1 MQKNFKKFSKPSF
14 RPSFKQGYG
23 GFNKF
28 ERRHDDAKDSIALL
42 EDGDYFI
49 GLVKIMRKSQP
60 GPVIFVIS
68 DGYASVDAVIK
79 ESDFL
84 VDDVVELEG
93 KVNARAGKLQVEID
107 SIKLS
112 NADFNSKIE
121 ENSKPKERPFS
132 INSERFNKLKPYFYK
147 IAKRIRKAILEN
159 QSIMIRH
166 HADADGIISGMAI
179 EHASRK
185 LMEKIGVN
193 PDYNLYRSPSKA
205 PFYEVSDVFRD
216 VVLTKRIIEG
226 HGQKK
231 PLIIVLDNGS
241 TPEDVLGERTLHSL
255 GFEIIVI
262 DHHNPV
268 IIENKKT
275 AVDPYVS
282 LHLNPY
288 IEGLDSQT
296 SAGML
301 AYETGRLIFEDYDE
315 PLLPAIAGISDHCE
329 IQETEDYIKNSKM
342 TREELQKIGTAIDF
356 IAYNLKYDAGKGLY
370 EELLTNKEFVKIIG
384 EEVKRGVETQLQSTL
399 PYLRTQDI
407 GGIIFSSIDLEKYT
421 VRFKYPA
428 PGKVLSLIHDSVE
441 KEKTTMPTITAGF
454 LSDMV
459 ILRASEPV
467 LPVAKIIK
475 KLKKD
480 LPHANVDGGGHEC
493 AGAIKFVSAH
503 LTEVLENI
511 KNQIKDLN
519 YLENSVDKKEE

>member
-1 MQKNFKKFSKPSF
+1 
-14 RPSFKQGYG
+14 
-23 GFNKF
+23 
-28 ERRHDDAKDSIALL
+28 
-42 EDGDYFI
+42 
-49 GLVKIMRKSQP
+49 MRKTQP
-60 GPVIFVIS
+60 GPVIFVVS

-79 ESDFL
+79 ESDFK
-84 VDDVVELEG
+84 VDDVVELAG
-93 KVNARAGKLQVEID
+93 KVNARAGKLQIEID
-107 SIKLS
+107 SIKLTK
-112 NADFNSKIE
+112 ADFNSKIE
-121 ENSKPKERPFS
+121 ENSKPIDRPFS
-132 INSERFNKLKPYFYK
+132 IKSARFEKLKPYFYK

-159 QSIMIRH
+159 QSILIRH

-179 EHASRK
+179 EHSARQ

-241 TPEDVLGERTLHSL
+241 TPEDVLGVRTLHSL
-255 GFEIIVI
+255 GFEVIVV

-268 IIENKKT
+268 VLENKKT

-296 SAGML
+296 CAGML
-301 AYETGRLIFEDYDE
+301 AYELGRLISEDYNE
-315 PLLPAIAGISDHCE
+315 PLLPAIAAISDHCE
-329 IQETEDYIKNSKM
+329 IQETEDYIKITGR
-342 TREELQKIGTAIDF
+342 TREELQKIGVCIDF
-356 IAYNLKYDAGKGLY
+356 IAYNLKYDAGKGLF
-370 EELLTNKEFVKIIG
+370 EELLTNKELVNIIG

-407 GGIIFSSIDLEKYT
+407 GGVIFSSIDLEKYT

-441 KEKTTMPTITAGF
+441 KQNQSMPSITAGY

-459 ILRASEPV
+459 IIRASQPV
-467 LPVAKIIK
+467 LPVEKMIK
-475 KLKKD
+475 ALKKA
-480 LPHANVDGGGHEC
+480 LPNANVDGGGHEC

-503 LTEVLENI
+503 LTDVLENI
-511 KNQIKDLN
+511 KQQVKALN
-519 YLENSVDKKEE
+519 YLETSVDKKE